1 MKAIPTVLA
10 VFAAGV
16 ALSQESGDADRG
28 GELYLA
34 YACYSCHGYGGTGRV
49 PLSREASGILSAEA
63 TFLTYL
69 RLRADQNPVNP
80 RSTMPSY
87 SVAALS
93 DEHARDI
100 YAYLISL
107 DDEPPALEDIPAFT
121 EILDDAKRRTA
132 ADADDQ

>member
-1 MKAIPTVLA
+1 MKAILA
-10 VFAAGV
+10 TLAILASV
-16 ALSQESGDADRG
+16 ATFSQEIGDADRG
-28 GELYLA
+28 GELYLS
-34 YACYSCHGYGGTGRV
+34 YACYSCHGYGGTGRA
-49 PLSREASGILSAEA
+49 PLSREASGILSSET

-87 SVAALS
+87 SAAALS
-93 DEHARDI
+93 DEHALDI

-107 DDEPPALEDIPAFT
+107 DDEAPALEDIPAFS

-132 ADADDQ
+132 ADADNQ

>member
-1 MKAIPTVLA
+1 MRTLITILA
-10 VFAAGV
+10 ACASVAAF
-16 ALSQESGDADRG
+16 SQEDGDADRG
-28 GELYLA
+28 AELYLT
-34 YACYSCHGYGGTGRV
+34 YACYSCHGYAGTGRV
-49 PLSREASGILSAEA
+49 PLSREASGILSNET

-80 RSTMPSY
+80 RSTMPNY

-121 EILDDAKRRTA
+121 EILDDAKRRT
-132 ADADDQ
+132 DANNQ